1 MSARRRLGA
10 SAVLLVAATAVVV
23 ALLTRRADAP
33 LLSPVRVAPVL
44 VRSDL
49 TVPPVVVGA
58 PVRPRTRG
66 RLTRALDGVP
76 VPVEL
81 TSYCLRGTT
90 RRGRWVREGIVA
102 ADPRIFPLSRHV
114 ELFANDRYLGRFL
127 VDDTGL
133 RIQGPIIDVWKSSCD
148 ASRLFGRQRGYAVLV
163 PRRTPR

>member
-1 MSARRRLGA
+1 MSMGRRLGA
-10 SAVLLVAATAVVV
+10 AAILLLAAGAAVMDFARRDDAAAPP
-23 ALLTRRADAP
+23 ALRL
-33 LLSPVRVAPVL
+33 APVIVL
-44 VRSDL
+44 SDL

-58 PVRPRTRG
+58 PVRQPSRG
-66 RLTRALDGVP
+66 RLGRALDGVP

-114 ELFANDRYLGRFL
+114 ELFATGRYLGRFL

-133 RIQGPIIDVWKSSCD
+133 RIHGPIIDVWKASCNE
-148 ASRLFGRQRGYAVLV
+148 SRQFGRQRGYAVLV
-163 PRRTPR
+163 PRHPPR

>member
-10 SAVLLVAATAVVV
+10 TAVLLLAAAAAASLVA
-23 ALLTRRADAP
+23 RRARAP
-33 LLSPVRVAPVL
+33 LPAIRVEPVL
-44 VRSDL
+44 VRSDPL
-49 TVPPVVVGA
+49 VRPVVVGA
-58 PVRPRTRG
+58 PVRSRTRG

-76 VPVEL
+76 VPVEM

-133 RIQGPIIDVWKSSCD
+133 LIQGPIIDIWKASCD
-148 ASRLFGRQRGYAVLV
+148 ASRLFGRQNGYAVLV
-163 PRRTPR
+163 PRRTTH